1 MTMLVHIHHEGRV
14 YDIEAPAGARIV
26 QTSGE
31 DCLVYRWEGRT
42 EYLLTPFA
50 GLCARKGER
59 GLRLVRERREGAG

>member
-1 MTMLVHIHHEGRV
+1 MTMLVRIHHEGRV
-14 YDIEAPAGARIV
+14 YEIEAPAGARIV

-50 GLCARKGER
+50 VLCAREGAK
-59 GLRLVRERREGAG
+59 GLRLVCEMPEQA

>member
-1 MTMLVHIHHEGRV
+1 MLVRIHHDGRA
-14 YDIEAPAGARIV
+14 YIIEAPAGARVV

-50 GLCARKGER
+50 VMCARDGSK
-59 GLRLVRERREGAG
+59 GLRLVLEMPEEA

>member
-1 MTMLVHIHHEGRV
+1 MLVGIHNEGRV
-14 YDIEAPAGARIV
+14 YVIEAPAGARVV

-50 GLCARKGER
+50 VRGER
-59 GLRLVRERREGAG
+59 HFDPMSQPHFCGSGDRA